1 MPRIT
6 RSTLRNNNMILEDEA
21 TVAAETPLPLTPVQE
36 RTPLVEVTGNLFQEI
51 IYGQDFEAAGKPA
64 KKSASTKGRKA
75 KATKGIRKGR
85 KNFDDLRQENESEVV
100 EDDDRSSTSSAVEEA
115 CRELMKESSGGRFF
129 CDLDEDDRTLTFV
142 I

>member
-36 RTPLVEVTGNLFQEI
+36 RTPLGEVTGNLFQEI

-64 KKSASTKGRKA
+64 RKSASTKGRKA

-129 CDLDEDDRTLTFV
+129 YDLDEDDRTLTFV